1 MVNASCSTFQF
12 PLEVHIKQRCPQ
24 LFVSMVLFLLSIQ
37 FLLYLSGKQGK
48 KNTKYIL
55 YAQAM
60 VSSSLFTQLTG
71 LIFFHHL
78 FMLLSLTSVYSPC
91 SLVFSC
97 SSSTKVR
104 THYLSQQLN
113 KHIQLGGSQIHLAH
127 YPLPSLQVA
136 VVEVAVPTAFS
147 ISQDNLLGYSGI
159 IYTQLCFNT
168 CQNLGISVS
177 AQGGYQSISPFPRA
191 YKSWILIAAFL
202 RCRIPS
208 CHL

>member
-1 MVNASCSTFQF
+1 MLAA
-12 PLEVHIKQRCPQ
+12 PLFSFHWKFILSKDVP
-24 LFVSMVLFLLSIQ
+24 SYLFLWCFFSSAFSSCCICQ
-37 FLLYLSGKQGK
+37 ENRK

-55 YAQAM
+55 YAQSM
-60 VSSSLFTQLTG
+60 VSSSLFTQLTR

-113 KHIQLGGSQIHLAH
+113 KHIQLGGSRIHLAH
-127 YPLPSLQVA
+127 YPLQPLQVA
-136 VVEVAVPTAFS
+136 VVEVAVSTAFS
-147 ISQDNLLGYSGI
+147 ISQDNLHGYSGI
-159 IYTQLCFNT
+159 IYTELCFNT

-177 AQGGYQSISPFPRA
+177 AQGGYQSISPFLRA
-191 YKSWILIAAFL
+191 YKS
-202 RCRIPS
+202 
-208 CHL
+208 